1 MQAPVKLDIAAAELA
16 LDFGVKLAHAP
27 RKRRSRKWE
36 GRMSGSAK
44 PSAMWAGCLLVAT
57 LSLSPFAGS
66 AQEARPAHPL
76 DALTGSELHQVKA
89 ILTAAGKLGPQAR
102 FHSVDFDEPEKAAV
116 IAWRPGTALPRRAVA
131 VVSEAGTVHEAAID
145 LSAGRMTRWETVTG
159 EPALLFG
166 EMTGAAEMALADL
179 RMVQALA
186 KRGFIPAQVYC
197 LPLTTGNFGRKE
209 EQGRRLLKVPCFAKP
224 TGSNHWARPIE
235 GLFATVDLKTGKP
248 IDVTDTGTVP
258 VSAEALGYDEA
269 EVATRGALR
278 PETKAASL
286 SQPGG
291 DNIAIEEGRF
301 VWDIWR
307 FHLRADMRP
316 GSVLSMVEVRDGARW
331 RSVAYQMHL
340 SEIFVPYMD
349 PDQSWYWRTYM
360 DSGEYGFGNLLSPLR
375 GGVDCPS
382 YGRFLNVTMPQ
393 DDGEPIQ
400 IPKAICMFERSIGDP
415 AWRHY
420 EIVGRSPQ
428 DQTPAAGR
436 PASELVVRSAAAIG
450 NYDYLIDYVFRQDGS
465 IRVAVGATG
474 IDAVKGV
481 ASQSM
486 KDATAAADTRY
497 GTLIAP
503 GLVAPFHSH
512 YFNFRLDL
520 DVDGTANDFM
530 RERLVQQV
538 LPKGSPRRSIYSVVH
553 DMPAR
558 EVEARTRIEPG
569 SPALYHFGN
578 NNVES
583 ALGHHPGYMLMP
595 EGSYV
600 HPLLAADDP
609 PVRRNS
615 YLDDQLSVT
624 PYSPAERYAGGRY
637 AMMSDGSD
645 ALSAWTA
652 RDRPIDNRDI
662 VAWYT
667 VGFHHITRMEDWPV
681 MPTHRV
687 GFTLMPH
694 NFFGSNPALTIRD
707 VK

>member
-1 MQAPVKLDIAAAELA
+1 MNGSTNRPAP
-16 LDFGVKLAHAP
+16 
-27 RKRRSRKWE
+27 
-36 GRMSGSAK
+36 
-44 PSAMWAGCLLVAT
+44 WAWCVVAT
-57 LSLSPFAGS
+57 ALSLSSFAAS
-66 AQEARPAHPL
+66 AQQAQPTHPL
-76 DALTGSELHQVKA
+76 DALTGAELHQVKA
-89 ILTAAGKLGPQAR
+89 ILQAEGKLGPKAR
-102 FHSVDFDEPEKAAV
+102 FHNVDLDEPDKAAV
-116 IAWRPGTALPRRAVA
+116 TAWRPGASLPRRAIA
-131 VVSEAGTVHEAAID
+131 VVSEAGTVHQAAVD
-145 LSAGRMTRWETVTG
+145 LSAGRMTAWQAVTG
-159 EPALLFG
+159 EPALLLG
-166 EMTGAAEMALADL
+166 EMIGAADMALADS

-186 KRGFIPAQVYC
+186 KRGVTPGQMFC
-197 LPLTTGNFGRKE
+197 LPLTSGNFGRKE
-209 EQGRRLLKVPCFAKP
+209 EAGRRLLKVPCYVKP
-224 TGSNHWARPIE
+224 RDSNVWARPIE
-235 GLFATVDLKTGKP
+235 GLFATVDLKTGKA
-248 IDVTDTGTVP
+248 IDVTDTGMVP
-258 VSAEALGYDEA
+258 VSAEPWGYDEA
-269 EVATRGALR
+269 EVAKRGALR

-291 DNIAIEEGRF
+291 DNITIEEGRF
-301 VWDIWR
+301 VWDMWR

-316 GSVLSMVEVRDGARW
+316 GTVLSMVEARDGVRW

-349 PDQSWYWRTYM
+349 PDQSWYWRAYM

-375 GGVDCPS
+375 KGVDCPP
-382 YGRFLNVTMPQ
+382 YARFLTVTMPQ

-400 IPKAICMFERSIGDP
+400 IPNAICMFERSIGDP

-428 DQTPAAGR
+428 NQTPTAGR

-450 NYDYLIDYVFRQDGS
+450 NYDYLVDYVFHQDGS
-465 IRVAVGATG
+465 IRIAVGATG
-474 IDAVKGV
+474 VDATKGV

-486 KDATAAADTRY
+486 KDATAADDTRH
-497 GTLIAP
+497 GTLIAA

-530 RERLVQQV
+530 RERLTQKA
-538 LPKGSPRRSIYSVVH
+538 LRKGSPRRSLFAVTSET
-553 DMPAR
+553 PAT
-558 EVEARTRIEPG
+558 EKAARTRIEPG
-569 SPALYHFGN
+569 STALYHFGN
-578 NNVES
+578 HNVES

-600 HPLLAADDP
+600 HPMLAADDP

-615 YLDDQLSVT
+615 YLHYQLSVT
-624 PYSPAERYAGGRY
+624 PYARAERYAGGRF

-645 ALSAWTA
+645 TLGVWTA
-652 RDRPIDNRDI
+652 QDRPIANRDI

-681 MPTHRV
+681 MPTHWL
-687 GFTLMPH
+687 GFMLMPH
-694 NFFGSNPALTIRD
+694 NFFATNPAMTIRD

>member
-1 MQAPVKLDIAAAELA
+1 MNGPTNRPVIWSWSVVVTA
-16 LDFGVKLAHAP
+16 
-27 RKRRSRKWE
+27 
-36 GRMSGSAK
+36 
-44 PSAMWAGCLLVAT
+44 
-57 LSLSPFAGS
+57 LSLSASAS
-66 AQEARPAHPL
+66 AQQALPTHPL
-76 DALTGSELHQVKA
+76 DALTASELRQVKA

-102 FHSVDFDEPEKAAV
+102 FHNVDLDDPEKAAV
-116 IAWRPGTALPRRAVA
+116 IAWRPGTPLPRRAVA

-145 LSAGRMTRWETVTG
+145 LSANRMTAWQAVTG
-159 EPALLFG
+159 EPALLLG
-166 EMTGAAEMALADL
+166 ELTGAAGMALADP
-179 RMVQALA
+179 RMVQGLA
-186 KRGFIPAQVYC
+186 RRGFNPGQVYC
-197 LPLTTGNFGRKE
+197 LPLTTGNFGANE
-209 EQGRRLLKVPCFAKP
+209 EAGRRLVKVPCYAKP
-224 TGSNHWARPIE
+224 TDSNVWARPIE
-235 GLFATVDLKTGKP
+235 GLFATVDLKTAKA

-258 VSAEALGYDEA
+258 VPAEPWGYDEA
-269 EVATRGALR
+269 EVARRGALR
-278 PETKAASL
+278 AETRAASL

-291 DNIAIEEGRF
+291 DNITTEEGRF

-307 FHLRADMRP
+307 FHLRADERP
-316 GSVLSMVEVRDGARW
+316 GTVLSMVEVRDGARW

-360 DSGEYGFGNLLSPLR
+360 DSGEYGFGNFLSPLR
-375 GGVDCPS
+375 AGVDCPS
-382 YGRFLNVTMPQ
+382 YARFLGVTMPQ

-400 IPKAICMFERSIGDP
+400 LPAAICMFERSIGDP

-420 EIVGRSPQ
+420 EIVGRSKG
-428 DQTPAAGR
+428 DRTPTAGR
-436 PASELVVRSAAAIG
+436 PAAELVVRSAAAIG
-450 NYDYLIDYVFRQDGS
+450 NYDYLVDYIFHQDGS

-474 IDAVKGV
+474 IDATKGV

-486 KDATAAADTRY
+486 KDTTAASDTRH

-530 RERLVQQV
+530 RERLTQQA
-538 LPKGSPRRSIYSVVH
+538 LPEGSPRRSLYAVTSE
-553 DMPAR
+553 MPATDTA
-558 EVEARTRIEPG
+558 ARTRIEPA

-578 NNVES
+578 HNVES

-615 YLDDQLSVT
+615 YLHYQLSVT
-624 PYSPAERYAGGRY
+624 PYERSERYAGGRF

-645 ALSAWTA
+645 TLGAWTA
-652 RDRPIDNRDI
+652 RDRPIANRDI

-667 VGFHHITRMEDWPV
+667 AGFHHITRMEDWPV
-681 MPTHRV
+681 MPTHWF

-694 NFFGSNPALTIRD
+694 NFFTTNPAMTIRE
-707 VK
+707 VR

>member
-1 MQAPVKLDIAAAELA
+1 MN
-16 LDFGVKLAHAP
+16 GST
-27 RKRRSRKWE
+27 RRP
-36 GRMSGSAK
+36 AI
-44 PSAMWAGCLLVAT
+44 WARCILVCV

-66 AQEARPAHPL
+66 AQQALPAHPL
-76 DALTGSELHQVKA
+76 DALTGAELLQVKA
-89 ILTAAGKLGPQAR
+89 ILAAEGKLGPKPR
-102 FHSVDFDEPEKAAV
+102 FHSVDLVEPEKAAV
-116 IAWRPGTALPRRAVA
+116 TAWLPGAPLPRRAIA

-145 LSAGRMTRWETVTG
+145 LSADRLTGWQTITG

-166 EMTGAAEMALADL
+166 EMIGAADMALADP

-186 KRGFIPAQVYC
+186 KRGFSPAQVFC
-197 LPLTTGNFGRKE
+197 LPLTAGNYGRKD
-209 EQGRRLLKVPCFAKP
+209 EQGRRLLKVPCFARP
-224 TGSNHWARPIE
+224 TGSNSWARPIE
-235 GLFATVDLKTGKP
+235 GLFATVDLKTGKA
-248 IDVTDTGTVP
+248 IDVTDTGIVP
-258 VSAEALGYDEA
+258 VAGDGWGYDEA
-269 EVATRGALR
+269 EVAARGALR

-291 DNIAIEEGRF
+291 DNITTEEGRF

-316 GSVLSMVEVRDGARW
+316 GSVLSMVEVRDGVRW

-349 PDQSWYWRTYM
+349 PDQGWYWRTYM

-375 GGVDCPS
+375 KGVDCPS
-382 YGRFLNVTMPQ
+382 YARFLAVTVPQ
-393 DDGEPIQ
+393 DDGGPMQ
-400 IPKAICMFERSIGDP
+400 IPNAICLFERSIGDP

-420 EIVGRSPQ
+420 ETIGRSPQ
-428 DQTPAAGR
+428 DPTPAVGR

-450 NYDYLIDYVFRQDGS
+450 NYDYLIDYVFHQDGS

-474 IDAVKGV
+474 LDATKGV

-486 KDATAAADTRY
+486 KDATAAADTRW

-520 DVDGTANDFM
+520 DIDGTANDFM
-530 RERLVQQV
+530 RQRLVQKA
-538 LPKGSPRRSIYSVVH
+538 LPKGLPRRSLYSVSPE
-553 DMPAR
+553 MPAT
-558 EVEARTRIEPG
+558 EKAARTRIEPG
-569 SPALYHFGN
+569 SPALYHFGSR
-578 NNVES
+578 NVES

-595 EGSYV
+595 EASYV

-615 YLDDQLSVT
+615 YLHYQLSVT
-624 PYSPAERYAGGRY
+624 PYAAAERYAGGRF

-645 ALSAWTA
+645 TLGAWTA
-652 RDRPIDNRDI
+652 RDRPISNRDI

-681 MPTHRV
+681 MPTHWV

-694 NFFGSNPALTIRD
+694 NFFPSNPAMTIRD
-707 VK
+707 PK